1 MRRVSVSKSMN
12 QSMNESMKA
21 INESQIVLR
30 IRRKKKIFS
39 WRVTSRFEI
48 VFSIL
53 FLTLHS
59 NNSFNFSIYL

>member
-53 FLTLHS
+53 FLTLQS

>member
-1 MRRVSVSKSMN
+1 MRRVSVSK
-12 QSMNESMKA
+12 SMNESMKA

-53 FLTLHS
+53 FLTLQS